1 MKNSI
6 DLAMVATTQAEH
18 LSTPQAYLSMKKV
31 FPDLYAQGI
40 TTLDASDT
48 KLEPDALAI
57 NYSSG
62 VINASLK

>member
-6 DLAMVATTQAEH
+6 DLATVATTQAEH
-18 LSTPQAYLSMKKV
+18 LSKPKAYLSMKKV
-31 FPDLYAQGI
+31 CPDLYAQGI